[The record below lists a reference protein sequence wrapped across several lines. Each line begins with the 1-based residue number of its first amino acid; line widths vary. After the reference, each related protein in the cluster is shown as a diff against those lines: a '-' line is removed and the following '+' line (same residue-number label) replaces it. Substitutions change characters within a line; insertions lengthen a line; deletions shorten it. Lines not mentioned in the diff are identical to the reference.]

1 MSDIRHYLNLL
12 EDIEY
17 NLLQEASLEEK
28 LSMLKN
34 KFMDKITKQGY
45 VISRLEQKDKDDI
58 WNALVSGDPT
68 PTKKYLQW
76 MVNKGINDWK
86 TNSKQNWMDDPSK
99 FVPLINKYEKL
110 KNTKKIKPEHA
121 EINKFNSLNDFW
133 SMIDTYEE
141 AQSKKDKKSIGQ
153 ELIDAGEANVVVD
166 NDKWR
171 IIIPK
176 TEKASCYFGVNTRW
190 CTAATKSEN
199 RFDSYNSEGDLY
211 IILLKKENK
220 RWQFFMANDYSE
232 FEFKDELDKE
242 VEDYKKWMS
251 MYPEV
256 FGNYIKLDINKN
268 KIYDNSSLLVFV
280 KNPDKDVQL
289 AAVNQNGYAIKYIEN
304 PDKDV
309 QLAAVKRNGNA
320 IKYIENPDKDV
331 QLTAVNKYGY
341 AIYYIKNPDKDVQLA
356 AVKKNGNAISY
367 IKNPDKDVQLVAVN
381 NDGYAIVY
389 IKNPDKD
396 VQLAAVN
403 EDGYAIS
410 YIKNPD
416 KDVQLAAVNQN
427 GYAIEYIENPDKDVQ
442 LTAVKKNGYA
452 IQFIKNP
459 DKDVIEFVRKK

>member
-12 EDIEY
+12 ENIEY

-28 LSMLKN
+28 LSILKN

-45 VISRLEQKDKDDI
+45 VISRLEQKDKDAI
-58 WNALVSGDPT
+58 WNELVAGDPT

-76 MVNKGINDWK
+76 IVNKGINDWK

-133 SMIDTYEE
+133 TMIDTYEE
-141 AQSKKDKKSIGQ
+141 VQSKKDKKSVGQ
-153 ELIDAGEANVVVD
+153 ELIDAGEAKVVVD

-190 CTAATKSEN
+190 CTAATKSQN
-199 RFDSYNSEGDLY
+199 RFDSYNSEGNLY

-220 RWQFFMANDYSE
+220 RWQFFMSDDYSD
-232 FEFKDELDKE
+232 FEFKDERDDE
-242 VEDYKKWMS
+242 VVNYTKWMD

-256 FGNYIKLDINKN
+256 FGNYIKLDITKN
-268 KIYDNSSLLVFV
+268 KIYDNPKLIAFV
-280 KNPDKDVQL
+280 KNPDKDVQLAAVKKTGYAIRNIENPDKDVQLAAVNQNGNAIQYIKNPEKDVQLTAVNKNGYAIDYIKNPEKDVQL
-289 AAVNQNGYAIKYIEN
+289 AAVNQNGYAIK
-304 PDKDV
+304 
-309 QLAAVKRNGNA
+309 
-320 IKYIENPDKDV
+320 
-331 QLTAVNKYGY
+331 
-341 AIYYIKNPDKDVQLA
+341 
-356 AVKKNGNAISY
+356 
-367 IKNPDKDVQLVAVN
+367 
-381 NDGYAIVY
+381 Y

-403 EDGYAIS
+403 EDGYAIRL
-410 YIKNPD
+410 IKNPE
-416 KDVQLAAVNQN
+416 KDVQLAAVNRDGN
-427 GYAIEYIENPDKDVQ
+427 AIQYIENPDKDVQ
-442 LTAVKKNGYA
+442 LTAVKRNGNA
-452 IQFIKNP
+452 IQYIENP